1 MSTTTLQPPRAT
13 TASSTRPLRGTAAGV
28 GAGARTRDVTGVRG
42 VRAGDG
48 VGRVGLLALAA
59 PLLLFV
65 HGIFAW
71 LDSVSSQ
78 SGRGGLAGTSAP
90 ATTLEYAAGSLG
102 AAVVITLVASV
113 ALFAWLAA
121 EILRHPSLSQRLSVG
136 NMVVA
141 GLGVVVVALP
151 FELLPLGALLV
162 LIGLAPLMRADDD
175 RL

>member
-13 TASSTRPLRGTAAGV
+13 TASSARPPRPTAASV
-28 GAGARTRDVTGVRG
+28 VAGAGDVSGVRDTG
-42 VRAGDG
+42 G
-48 VGRVGLLALAA
+48 VGRIGLLALAA

-71 LDSVSSQ
+71 LDSVGGPAAASQ
-78 SGRGGLAGTSAP
+78 SAP